1 MTEITP
7 EKRQLFEDR
16 IKFKFARFA
25 ITVWLLYGI
34 YTLIFAH
41 QMKGIL
47 TFVLYFGPG
56 IFVASLASIP
66 TYLLDYVLHIVAA
79 GITTFLR
86 EVGGY
91 IFLLFKLLSF
101 AIQCI
106 WIYIVARYFLT
117 LVNNL

>member
-1 MTEITP
+1 MNKITP

-16 IKFKFARFA
+16 IKSKFAGFA
-25 ITVWLLYGI
+25 ITVWLLYGV
-34 YTLIFAH
+34 YALIFAH

-66 TYLLDYVLHIVAA
+66 TYLLDYGLHFVAA
-79 GITTFLR
+79 VITAFLR

-106 WIYIVARYFLT
+106 WIYVVAKYFLT
-117 LVNNL
+117 LIN